1 LDYNGGMPS
10 IMLFEPEIPP
20 NTGNLIRLCANTGS
34 ELHLVGPL
42 GFSLSDKAL
51 RRAGLDYHQLTHV
64 HRHIDLEQAR
74 LAMTG
79 RLLAFSTRG
88 TTRYDRID
96 YRYDDVL
103 LFGPETR
110 GLPDAVLESLPAS
123 QRLYLPMVA
132 GSRSLN
138 LANAASV
145 ALFEA
150 WRQLGFTGAK

>member
-1 LDYNGGMPS
+1 MPS

-34 ELHLVGPL
+34 QLHLVEPL

-64 HRHIDLEQAR
+64 HRHADLEQAR
-74 LAMTG
+74 AAVPG

-88 TTRYDRID
+88 VTRYDQVR
-96 YRYDDVL
+96 YRPDDVL

-110 GLPDAVLESLPAS
+110 GLPDGVLDSLPEQ
-123 QRLYLPMVA
+123 QRLYLPMVS

-150 WRQLGFTGAK
+150 WRQLNFAGAK